1 MASDSAAAAAPAAD
15 AAATAPVGV
24 PRKRAAAELQDG
36 IMAGAG
42 GAAVDPQLPQESLLE
57 SIKRLKEQQ
66 AAMKAAKKD
75 VQRELRNA
83 TKRRQRLKKQA
94 RQLTDKDLVE
104 VLQMRKEAIPAVVVG
119 EPTAAAAALR
129 DADCEEVEMSG

>member
-1 MASDSAAAAAPAAD
+1 MASDSAAAAAAPAA
-15 AAATAPVGV
+15 AAASTAPVGV
-24 PRKRAAAELQDG
+24 PRKRAAAELPDA
-36 IMAGAG
+36 IMAGDG
-42 GAAVDPQLPQESLLE
+42 GAALDPQLPQESLLE

-66 AAMKAAKKD
+66 AAMKAAKKE

-104 VLQMRKEAIPAVVVG
+104 VLQMRKDSMPAVVVG
-119 EPTAAAAALR
+119 EPTAAAALNN
-129 DADCEEVEMSG
+129 EVGEDGRMSD

>member
-15 AAATAPVGV
+15 AAATASVGV

-57 SIKRLKEQQ
+57 SIKRLKDQQ

-104 VLQMRKEAIPAVVVG
+104 VFQMRKESIPAVGDG
-119 EPTAAAAALR
+119 EPTAAAAVN
-129 DADCEEVEMSG
+129 EEVAEDVHMSD

>member
-1 MASDSAAAAAPAAD
+1 MASGSAAAAAPAAD
-15 AAATAPVGV
+15 AASTAPVGV
-24 PRKRAAAELQDG
+24 PRKRAAAELPDA
-36 IMAGAG
+36 IMAGDG
-42 GAAVDPQLPQESLLE
+42 GAALDPQLPQESLLE

-129 DADCEEVEMSG
+129 DEVCEEVEMTG